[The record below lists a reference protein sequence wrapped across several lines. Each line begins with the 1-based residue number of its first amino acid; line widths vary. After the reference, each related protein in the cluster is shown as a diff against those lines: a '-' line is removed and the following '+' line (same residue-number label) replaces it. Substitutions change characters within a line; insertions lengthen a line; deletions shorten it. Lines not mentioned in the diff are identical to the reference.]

1 MKRWKVK
8 IQPTQTTFKYN
19 HPLKTLWK
27 KGKLPTVTRGLYGGV
42 LTKDTVSLEHIT
54 PVSQGGKTV
63 LDNLAL
69 ATMENN
75 NARGNE
81 DIGKFLTFEMIR
93 KYLEQFK
100 GIKLREFD
108 GAQYIVQLKRRFNEL
123 LE

>member
-1 MKRWKVK
+1 M
-8 IQPTQTTFKYN
+8 
-19 HPLKTLWK
+19 
-27 KGKLPTVTRGLYGGV
+27 

-69 ATMENN
+69 ATKENN
-75 NARGNE
+75 SARGNE

-93 KYLEQFK
+93 NYLSQFK
-100 GIKLREFD
+100 DVKVNGFD
-108 GAQYIVQLKRRFNEL
+108 GNQYIMELRRKFDEL